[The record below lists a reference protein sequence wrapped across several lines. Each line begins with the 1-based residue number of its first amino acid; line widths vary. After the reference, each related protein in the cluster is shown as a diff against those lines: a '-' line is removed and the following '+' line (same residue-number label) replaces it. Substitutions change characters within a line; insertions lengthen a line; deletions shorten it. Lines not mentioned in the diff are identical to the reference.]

1 MQPAPVRPTKAYPKL
16 CAEAAS
22 LTTAPARLVAL
33 SQRDAPMGPLA
44 LRNPQLPAVRL
55 VEALRLGKPAAW
67 DNPAAPF
74 ALWDLP
80 AEHVRAGAVAC
91 GLELA
96 RLRKEGKPYPVTDA
110 MRGLLRGPM
119 AAAWERPPAQYLVWS
134 QGVTTSPVSPA
145 AEMMTGLSTYALYRG
160 PLGPVHRQATL
171 VFCLLVRSL
180 AKSDTGA
187 IWSRAHRPDRVVSK
201 VEEMAWAAAP
211 AHEVSDFQTT
221 HRHLSISD
229 SVGALVFFAMV
240 PMLPG
245 WDGGG
250 VGSVWAKAPDG
261 FEDVIRA
268 ALPEAP
274 WLAELA

>member
-33 SQRDAPMGPLA
+33 SWRDAPMGPLA
-44 LRNPQLPAVRL
+44 LRNPSLPAARL

-74 ALWDLP
+74 VLWDLP
-80 AEHVRAGAVAC
+80 AEQVRAGAVAC

-96 RLRKEGKPYPVTDA
+96 RLRKEGKTYPVTDA

-119 AAAWERPPAQYLVWS
+119 VAAWERPEVPAGFRKWDRATPTIAL
-134 QGVTTSPVSPA
+134 
-145 AEMMTGLSTYALYRG
+145 MTILTGYALWCG
-160 PLGPVHRQATL
+160 PLSPVHRQATL
-171 VFCLLVRSL
+171 VFCLLVRSIRSERT
-180 AKSDTGA
+180 AQRYA
-187 IWSRAHRPDRVVSK
+187 RVAGI
-201 VEEMAWAAAP
+201 VEVLTWDNAP
-211 AHEVSDFQTT
+211 AERVNRLQSETRNNTITDP
-221 HRHLSISD
+221 
-229 SVGALVFFAMV
+229 VGALTMFAMV
-240 PMLPG
+240 PLTPS

-250 VGSVWAKAPDG
+250 VGDVWRQAPDG